1 MEERARS
8 LPRSHRTIE
17 RDGIGTPFARASWT
31 GPLLVKNMKR
41 IASMSVFAL
50 LLSKERA
57 WQKSGWTGYDPAS
70 KTFDADEMR
79 RERQLYGSL

>member
-1 MEERARS
+1 
-8 LPRSHRTIE
+8 
-17 RDGIGTPFARASWT
+17 
-31 GPLLVKNMKR
+31 MKR

-70 KTFDADEMR
+70 NTFDADEMR